1 MGIKGFTSNLLRVT
15 KGQDQAE
22 EAKRT
27 GKGPL
32 RQKAQLYPNVMM
44 FCHHTYLCFDSG
56 DDIYCGLY
64 ATQRVLRTQS
74 ASADCRYGCVQ
85 MLSKY
90 ETTEVILSFREVT
103 ERIHGLTD
111 GLVVISALLLL
122 LFCPCTK
129 TYMFFLTLIG

>member
-1 MGIKGFTSNLLRVT
+1 MGIKRFTSNLLRVT
-15 KGQDQAE
+15 KGRDQAE

-32 RQKAQLYPNVMM
+32 RQKALLYPYFMM
-44 FCHHTYLCFDSG
+44 FCLHTYLCFDSG

-64 ATQRVLRTQS
+64 ATQRVLCTQS
-74 ASADCRYGCVQ
+74 ASTDCRYGCVQ

-103 ERIHGLTD
+103 ERVHGLTD
-111 GLVVISALLLL
+111 RLVVTSAMLLL
-122 LFCPCTK
+122 LFGPYTK
-129 TYMFFLTLIG
+129 TFMFFWTFFG

>member
-15 KGQDQAE
+15 KGRDQAE

-32 RQKAQLYPNVMM
+32 RQKAHLCPNFMM
-44 FCHHTYLCFDSG
+44 FCDQTYLSFDSG

-64 ATQRVLRTQS
+64 ATQRVLCTQS

-103 ERIHGLTD
+103 ERVHGLTY
-111 GLVVISALLLL
+111 GLVVTSALLLL

-129 TYMFFLTLIG
+129 TFMFFLTFFG